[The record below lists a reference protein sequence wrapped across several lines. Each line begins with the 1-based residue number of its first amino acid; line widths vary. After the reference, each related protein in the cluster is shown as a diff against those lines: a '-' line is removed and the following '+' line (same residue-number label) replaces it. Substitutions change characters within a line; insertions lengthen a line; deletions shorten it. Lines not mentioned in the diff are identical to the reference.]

1 MITLHD
7 PEWSS
12 ENAADLRKF
21 LSSES
26 GQRFVAMLVS
36 HRPSFMS
43 NTAHPHKSFACSR
56 EIHGYE
62 QAVRTLLGLTES
74 QEQPLNAVKNEAYP
88 PLDDDS
94 HWNPA

>member
-21 LSSES
+21 LGTES
-26 GQRFVAMLVS
+26 GQRFVAMLVY
-36 HRPSFMS
+36 HRPSFMT
-43 NTAHPHKSFACSR
+43 NTAHPHKSFASSR

-62 QAVRTLLGLTES
+62 QAVKTLLGLTES
-74 QEQPLNAVKNEAYP
+74 QEQPLNVGKIENYP

-94 HWNPA
+94 QWNPV